1 MKKKSSISGQIGR
14 LLKATV
20 VLTLAVL
27 IVSAATIFSFQARYR
42 DLLHN
47 ITTISDFNKNF
58 KEDMDLKMYYYVIES
73 RYSEGLPLDEV
84 HKAQDMAES
93 LIGSTT
99 DHDSLE
105 AIKSVLELCNNLE
118 ERIIEIEN
126 TDSYDERQMQLEN
139 NIYVLTSL
147 IKEYMYEYLY
157 CEAVQVSN
165 LQEELMRRLLIES
178 LVIFIVTSSVF
189 LVMTR
194 YSIRLGRSVAGPVEQ
209 LNKRMEEIGSGDLT
223 VHEPVTSAVNEID
236 SLSAG
241 VEQMVGRMGALIRES
256 TDKQESLRRAEL
268 ALLQAQINPH
278 FLYNTLDTIIW
289 LVEAGENDKAVEMV
303 SNLSDFF
310 RHSLSNGEDIIT
322 LAEERWQITSY
333 LQIQQA
339 RYKDILNYT
348 IEIDEDILD
357 RKVPK
362 LTLQPLVENAL
373 YHGVKEKRGQGH
385 IDIKGYLKGEDIIL
399 TVSDDGAGMSSERL
413 EQLKKSM
420 DRGERVGFGL
430 TTVHERLRLFFGDEY
445 GLRVES
451 TEGKGTV
458 ITARIPSKMPE
469 AVIKGNEVF
478 KNDEND

>member
-147 IKEYMYEYLY
+147 IKEYMYDYLY
-157 CEAVQVSN
+157 CEAVQVSD
-165 LQEELMRRLLIES
+165 LQDELMRRLLIES
-178 LVIFIVTSSVF
+178 LVIFVVAFLVF

-194 YSIRLGRSVAGPVEQ
+194 L
-209 LNKRMEEIGSGDLT
+209 
-223 VHEPVTSAVNEID
+223 AV
-236 SLSAG
+236 
-241 VEQMVGRMGALIRES
+241 
-256 TDKQESLRRAEL
+256 L
-268 ALLQAQINPH
+268 A
-278 FLYNTLDTIIW
+278 
-289 LVEAGENDKAVEMV
+289 
-303 SNLSDFF
+303 
-310 RHSLSNGEDIIT
+310 
-322 LAEERWQITSY
+322 
-333 LQIQQA
+333 
-339 RYKDILNYT
+339 NY
-348 IEIDEDILD
+348 
-357 RKVPK
+357 V
-362 LTLQPLVENAL
+362 Q
-373 YHGVKEKRGQGH
+373 
-385 IDIKGYLKGEDIIL
+385 
-399 TVSDDGAGMSSERL
+399 
-413 EQLKKSM
+413 
-420 DRGERVGFGL
+420 
-430 TTVHERLRLFFGDEY
+430 
-445 GLRVES
+445 
-451 TEGKGTV
+451 
-458 ITARIPSKMPE
+458 
-469 AVIKGNEVF
+469 
-478 KNDEND
+478 

>member
-147 IKEYMYEYLY
+147 IKEYMYDYLY
-157 CEAVQVSN
+157 CEAVQVSD
-165 LQEELMRRLLIES
+165 LQDELMRRLLIES
-178 LVIFIVTSSVF
+178 LVIFVVAFLVF

-194 YSIRLGRSVAGPVEQ
+194 YSVKLGRSVAEPVEQ

-289 LVEAGENDKAVEMV
+289 LVEAGENDKAGA
-303 SNLSDFF
+303 
-310 RHSLSNGEDIIT
+310 H
-322 LAEERWQITSY
+322 
-333 LQIQQA
+333 
-339 RYKDILNYT
+339 
-348 IEIDEDILD
+348 
-357 RKVPK
+357 
-362 LTLQPLVENAL
+362 
-373 YHGVKEKRGQGH
+373 HGRG
-385 IDIKGYLKGEDIIL
+385 
-399 TVSDDGAGMSSERL
+399 RL
-413 EQLKKSM
+413 EA
-420 DRGERVGFGL
+420 DPGGV
-430 TTVHERLRLFFGDEY
+430 
-445 GLRVES
+445 
-451 TEGKGTV
+451 
-458 ITARIPSKMPE
+458 
-469 AVIKGNEVF
+469 
-478 KNDEND
+478 